1 VASVA
6 EVKSA
11 IDAAIQQVSEGQ
23 AAVHAAGEKLA
34 EAQQSLAV
42 ALDGSGHDA
51 VSTAHASLQQA
62 TQELEECLAATMAAV
77 EQAQQYSAAL

>member
-23 AAVHAAGEKLA
+23 AAVHAASEKLT

-42 ALDGSGHDA
+42 ALEGSAHDA
-51 VSTAHASLQQA
+51 VSTAHASLSQA
-62 TQELEECLAATMAAV
+62 ALELDECLAATQAAV
-77 EQAQQYSAAL
+77 EQARQYSAAL